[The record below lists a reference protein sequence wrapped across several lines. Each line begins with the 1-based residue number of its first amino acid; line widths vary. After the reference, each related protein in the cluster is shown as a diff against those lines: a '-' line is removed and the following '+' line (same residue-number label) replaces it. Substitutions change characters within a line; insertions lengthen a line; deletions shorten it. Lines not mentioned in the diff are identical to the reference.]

1 VRLPVF
7 TAFPLWEQPRELASW
22 AKAYCCGYSGFQ
34 SRSSSSF
41 TCFMSSDSSGLRN
54 QQGLGVVFNQ
64 YALHK
69 GGTALSKINTTA
81 ALAAFLMAT
90 APIAYAQVSTA
101 PRTSVA
107 ATSVMGSEIQ
117 PDQFRAT
124 KMIGSA
130 VYDVQNR
137 DIGKVKDLIVDRD
150 GRIAAVVV
158 DVGSFLG
165 VGGKYVALNISDIK
179 TNNNRLTLD
188 RTKEQLQQ
196 MAEYRLED
204 RTTRAGTS
212 TSPAT
217 GGRLGR

>member
-1 VRLPVF
+1 
-7 TAFPLWEQPRELASW
+7 
-22 AKAYCCGYSGFQ
+22 
-34 SRSSSSF
+34 
-41 TCFMSSDSSGLRN
+41 
-54 QQGLGVVFNQ
+54 
-64 YALHK
+64 
-69 GGTALSKINTTA
+69 LSKLNTTA
-81 ALAAFLMAT
+81 ALAALLMAT

-101 PRTSVA
+101 PHTSTP
-107 ATSVMGSEIQ
+107 ATSVMGSQIQ

-137 DIGKVKDLIVDRD
+137 DIGKVKDLIVDKD
-150 GRIAAVVV
+150 GRVAAVVV

-165 VGGKYVALNISDIK
+165 AGGKYVALNISDFK

-196 MAEYRLED
+196 MTQYRLEE
-204 RTTRAGTS
+204 RNTGAGTS

>member
-1 VRLPVF
+1 VATRN
-7 TAFPLWEQPRELASW
+7 
-22 AKAYCCGYSGFQ
+22 
-34 SRSSSSF
+34 SSSGPHHPLLVPCHLTGVISGTSKDLGSF
-41 TCFMSSDSSGLRN
+41 STSAIFT
-54 QQGLGVVFNQ
+54 
-64 YALHK
+64 K
-69 GGTALSKINTTA
+69 GGTALSKFNTTA
-81 ALAAFLMAT
+81 ALAAILMAT

-101 PRTSVA
+101 PHTSPP

-117 PDQFRAT
+117 PDQFRST
-124 KMIGSA
+124 KMIGST

-137 DIGKVKDLIVDRD
+137 DIGKVKDLIVDKD
-150 GRIAAVVV
+150 GRVAAVVV

-196 MAEYRLED
+196 MTEYRLED
-204 RTTRAGTS
+204 RNTGAGTS

>member
-1 VRLPVF
+1 
-7 TAFPLWEQPRELASW
+7 
-22 AKAYCCGYSGFQ
+22 
-34 SRSSSSF
+34 
-41 TCFMSSDSSGLRN
+41 M
-54 QQGLGVVFNQ
+54 
-64 YALHK
+64 
-69 GGTALSKINTTA
+69 TA
-81 ALAAFLMAT
+81 ALATTLTAT
-90 APIAYAQVSTA
+90 APTVYAQMSTA
-101 PRTSVA
+101 PHTSA
-107 ATSVMGSEIQ
+107 PATSVVGSQIQ

-150 GRIAAVVV
+150 GRVAAVVV

-165 VGGKYVALNISDIK
+165 VGGKYVAINISDIK

-196 MAEYRLED
+196 LTEYRLED
-204 RTTRAGTS
+204 RNTGAGTS

-217 GGRLGR
+217 GGQLGR